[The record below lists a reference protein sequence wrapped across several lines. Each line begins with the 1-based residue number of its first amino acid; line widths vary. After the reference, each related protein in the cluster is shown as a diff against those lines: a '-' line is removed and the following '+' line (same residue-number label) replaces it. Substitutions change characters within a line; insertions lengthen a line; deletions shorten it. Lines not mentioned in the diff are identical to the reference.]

1 MRKKKCINKRRN
13 MQYALLKITD
23 NYNCLIDAHEI
34 MALESKKSIIENE
47 LDDSSFKLKILYGFY
62 YQQIDKKFTDS
73 EVSSHINDSINKWL
87 IHLSGLKGI
96 YLGIN
101 DILLLKNFSNK
112 TAFASLVALPDE
124 FQLKGQVKTAFVRYH
139 DISIQDNLINRLGL
153 FSFFEEETR
162 NISDLTEL
170 NWKNKVDR
178 EKVISKAFSIF

>member
-1 MRKKKCINKRRN
+1 M
-13 MQYALLKITD
+13 
-23 NYNCLIDAHEI
+23 
-34 MALESKKSIIENE
+34 
-47 LDDSSFKLKILYGFY
+47 
-62 YQQIDKKFTDS
+62 
-73 EVSSHINDSINKWL
+73 
-87 IHLSGLKGI
+87 SGLKGI

-101 DILLLKNFSNK
+101 DILLLKKFSNK